1 MVFHAVIDAQDK
13 HGGTSLHFACR
24 WGHMKTVELLLRRGA
39 DINAQ
44 EKHGRTPSDIAR
56 KHDHTE
62 VIKLFPSHSE
72 NESCAIQ

>member
-1 MVFHAVIDAQDK
+1 
-13 HGGTSLHFACR
+13 
-24 WGHMKTVELLLRRGA
+24 MKTVELLLRRGA